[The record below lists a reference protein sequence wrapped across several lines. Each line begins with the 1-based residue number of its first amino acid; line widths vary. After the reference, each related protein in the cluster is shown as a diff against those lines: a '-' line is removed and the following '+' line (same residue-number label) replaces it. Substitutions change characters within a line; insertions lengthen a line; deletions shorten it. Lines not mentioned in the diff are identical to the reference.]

1 MNKYIKV
8 ALLSTAA
15 IMSLSAVAQNT
26 NSAYFTEGYTHR
38 YQLNPV
44 YGNDKNFISIP
55 IVGNANTA
63 MRGTIGIENLFYNVD
78 GQTTTFMNPAVDAS
92 TFLNGINDMSRLA
105 LDANINLMSAGFKAF
120 GGYNTVSINARG
132 NMNSRIPKTLFS
144 FLKEGI
150 ENKTYS
156 ISDFDVHTDF
166 YGEIALGHSRQLDE
180 KWRIGGT
187 LKFILGGAN
196 IDARFN
202 KAELTLGEDAWS
214 AVTNAE
220 VQASVNGLN
229 YTTDINEATGNEYV
243 SGMEIDGFGLNGFG
257 LAIDLGAE
265 FKPNRYWS
273 ISASL
278 LDFGY
283 VKWNN
288 NMVAST
294 GGDKSFTTE
303 TYNFSLNEKDEH
315 YISDEMDAM
324 IDDISTLYELQ
335 DEGNVGSRSTML
347 GATLNI
353 GAEFVLPT
361 YDRLKFGLLNSTR
374 IQGDYSWTEFRLS
387 ANINPVEPLA
397 LAANVGV
404 GTYGWS
410 FGWLANVN
418 VTGFNLFVGMDHTP
432 GRLAKQGIPLSSNAS
447 VNLGVNIP
455 F

>member
-1 MNKYIKV
+1 MNKYIKT
-8 ALLSTAA
+8 ALLFAA
-15 IMSLSAVAQNT
+15 TVTSFGAVAQNT

-38 YQLNPV
+38 YQLNPA

-55 IVGNANTA
+55 VVGNANAA
-63 MRGTIGIENLFYNVD
+63 MRGTIGVENLFYNVD
-78 GQTTTFMNPAVDAS
+78 GQTTTFMNPAVDAT
-92 TFLNGINDMSRLA
+92 TFLNGIDDMSRLA
-105 LDANINLMSAGFKAF
+105 MDANINLMSAGFKWL
-120 GGYNTVSINARG
+120 GGYNTISINARG

-166 YGEIALGHSRQLDE
+166 YGEIALGHSHQIGD
-180 KWRIGGT
+180 KWRVGGT
-187 LKFILGGAN
+187 LKFLLGGAN
-196 IDARFN
+196 VDARFN

-220 VQASVNGLN
+220 VNASVKGLT
-229 YTTDINEATGNEYV
+229 YTETTSEISGHNYV
-243 SGMEIDGFGLNGFG
+243 SGVETDGFGLNGFG
-257 LAIDLGAE
+257 MAVDLGAE
-265 FKPNRYWS
+265 FKPNKYWA
-273 ISASL
+273 INLAL

-283 VKWNN
+283 MRWSN

-294 GGDKSFTTE
+294 GGDKSFTTDAY
-303 TYNFSLNEKDEH
+303 TFSLNEKDEH
-315 YISDEMDAM
+315 FVIDEIDAM

-335 DEGNVGSRSTML
+335 DEGDLGPRSTML
-347 GATLNI
+347 GATLNV
-353 GAEFVLPT
+353 GAEFALPA
-361 YDRLKFGLLNSTR
+361 YDKLKFGLLNSTR

-447 VNLGVNIP
+447 MNLGVNIP